1 MKPQPKTWHESLT
14 QIQHVQAFST
24 CNQGAILFI
33 KMIDFTWT
41 K

>member
-1 MKPQPKTWHESLT
+1 MTYKNLT
-14 QIQHVQAFST
+14 QIQHMQASST
-24 CNQGAILFI
+24 CSQGAILFI